1 MGKLI
6 FRGVAKKVSGLAA
19 FKKKSFQLAG
29 KKLAKEKDSLLKD
42 FDRHPVTL
50 ELKGGPNA
58 SNISRSLPGGYGNL
72 FSFIGFDQGES
83 PTEVVRDALETVKM
97 QGRGRKGHS
106 GDKAFYSFR
115 VKYPTLEQVKTVTPM
130 PWEAG
135 LSWLARIEKGISGF
149 GYYMNT
155 AWSPGRSGKGA
166 QVDNKIR
173 SGGYSPV
180 SYYSGIIN
188 RFKKGMKKK

>member
-6 FRGVAKKVSGLAA
+6 FKGAAKKVSSLAA

-29 KKLAKEKDSLLKD
+29 KKLAKERNSLLND

-50 ELKGGPNA
+50 ELKGGAKA

-72 FSFIGFDQGES
+72 FSFIGFGEGES
-83 PTEVVRDALETVKM
+83 PTEIVRDALETVKITGS
-97 QGRGRKGHS
+97 GRRGSS
-106 GDKAFYSFR
+106 GDRAFYSFR
-115 VKYPTLEQVKTVTPM
+115 VKYPTLEQLKTVTSM
-130 PWEAG
+130 PWETG

-155 AWSPGRSGKGA
+155 TWFPGRSGEGFQA
-166 QVDNKIR
+166 DNKIR
-173 SGGYSPV
+173 AGGYSPV

-188 RFKKGMKKK
+188 RFKKGMKKR

>member
-6 FRGVAKKVSGLAA
+6 FKGVARKVSSLAA

-29 KKLAKEKDSLLKD
+29 KKLAKEKNNLLND

-50 ELKGGPNA
+50 ELKSGPSA
-58 SNISRSLPGGYGNL
+58 SNISHSLPGGYGNL
-72 FSFIGFDQGES
+72 FSFIGFSQGED
-83 PTEVVRDALETVKM
+83 PTDIVRGHLEKIRI
-97 QGRGRKGHS
+97 QGRGKKGYS
-106 GDKAFYSFR
+106 KDKVFYSFQ
-115 VKYPTLEQVKTVTPM
+115 VKYPALEELKNVTKM

-155 AWSPGRSGKGA
+155 AWSPGRSGEGV

-173 SGGYSPV
+173 TGGYSPV

-188 RFKKGMKKK
+188 RFRKRIQKK